1 MRCCLGPEF
10 KEKRM
15 YHRVRVTDTIYSS
28 QVDEWNANQG
38 MSSSWFPLPMT
49 SLSKYDGGLLN
60 VTCGPQSGPTNLPD
74 RPAVISAETDL
85 SEADPDLTIQLNI
98 YCLGR
103 YLLSRIFYI
112 DPDQT
117 TPRLASYTA
126 IYRIWFIVAP
136 QVRRCHMQ
144 RWLHFFR
151 PNSYKIT

>member
-15 YHRVRVTDTIYSS
+15 YHRVRVTDTICSS

-103 YLLSRIFYI
+103 YLLSGQVSAVQ
-112 DPDQT
+112 D
-117 TPRLASYTA
+117 LL
-126 IYRIWFIVAP
+126 YRP
-136 QVRRCHMQ
+136 
-144 RWLHFFR
+144 R
-151 PNSYKIT
+151 PNHTKASFIYGDL